1 MAEFSKQ
8 WCDLNDTEI
17 PWDFDI
23 LTEVDNLPPGHYFAL
38 ICEGFG
44 FVAVGKDENDEIILA
59 MPDDKDDIYGGTV
72 TWKKYDEIV
81 K

>member
-8 WCDLNDTEI
+8 WCDLNDTEM

-23 LTEVDNLPPGHYFAL
+23 LEEDDDIDDDDDFDDDM
-38 ICEGFG
+38 E
-44 FVAVGKDENDEIILA
+44 DDD
-59 MPDDKDDIYGGTV
+59 DDKDDIYGGTV

>member
-8 WCDLNDTEI
+8 WCDLNDTEM
-17 PWDFDI
+17 PWGFDI
-23 LTEVDNLPPGHYFAL
+23 LNEVENLPPGHYFAL